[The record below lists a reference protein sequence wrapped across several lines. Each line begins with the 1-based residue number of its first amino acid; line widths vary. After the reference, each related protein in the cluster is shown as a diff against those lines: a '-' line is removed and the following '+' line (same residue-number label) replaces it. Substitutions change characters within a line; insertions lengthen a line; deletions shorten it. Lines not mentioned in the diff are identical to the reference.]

1 MKTLSPTLRAAITR
15 SRRLRGTPFTSRLEK
30 QGVKSFTVYNHM
42 LLATTFSS
50 PEEEYNHLKEN
61 VQIWDVSVQREIE
74 IEGKDSGK
82 LVQLMTCR
90 NLSNAK
96 IGNCYYAPL
105 VDSDGGIIND
115 PLIYKLEENR
125 WRVCIADSDVLL
137 FAKGIVS
144 VKNFKVDIFE
154 AKIDTLAIQGPK
166 SFKIMEKIFGKEI
179 NNLKFF
185 RFDNFTFNKR
195 KYLISRSGFS
205 KQGGFEIHT
214 DNIEGALELYD
225 YFFEIGKEFNLKA
238 GAPNHPERIE
248 GGLLSYGSD
257 MDIFDNPFE
266 CGFDKYVDLISDIV
280 FLGKENLIKIKEK
293 GINKKLMGV
302 KIDSKFIDVEQGL
315 PMLDLKDN
323 EVGQLRSAAYSPKFN
338 KVVGIAM
345 IEKKFSEVAKKFKI
359 NIDGNFVSGEICNL
373 PIV

>member
-1 MKTLSPTLRAAITR
+1 MKTFITR

-30 QGVKSFTVYNHM
+30 HGVKSFTVYNHM
-42 LLATTFSS
+42 LLPTTFST
-50 PEEEYNHLKEN
+50 PEEEYNHLKEH

-74 IEGKDSGK
+74 ITGEHSSE

-90 NLSNAK
+90 NLSNSK
-96 IGNCYYAPL
+96 VGSCYYAPL
-105 VDSDGGIIND
+105 VDSKGGLIND
-115 PLIYKLEENR
+115 PLIYKLKDNK

-137 FAKGIVS
+137 FAKGIAS
-144 VKNFKVDIFE
+144 AKNFKVDIFE

-166 SFKIMEKIFGKEI
+166 STKIMEKVFGKEI
-179 NNLKFF
+179 IDLKFF
-185 RFDNFTFNKR
+185 KFDYFTFKDK

-214 DNIEGALELYD
+214 DNIAGALKLYD
-225 YFFEIGKEFNLKA
+225 YFFEIGKEFNLKP

-266 CGFDKYVDLISDIV
+266 CGFDKYVDLKSDIV
-280 FLGKENLIKIKEK
+280 FFGKESLKKIKEK
-293 GINKKLMGV
+293 GISRKLMGV
-302 KIDSKFIDVEQGL
+302 KIETKSVNVSQSI
-315 PMLDLKDN
+315 PMLDLKNN
-323 EVGQLRSAAYSPKFN
+323 EIGQLRSAAYSPKFN

-345 IEKKFSEVAKKFKI
+345 VKKEFCNISEKFEIKFNNNKI
-359 NIDGNFVSGEICNL
+359 YGEICNL
-373 PIV
+373 PIL